1 MNYCKI
7 CMNIDIKHTI
17 NDNIYKCNYNI
28 NKIIKEKIK
37 YYTNIFIE
45 ETLNIKLKKYKT
57 HNNKFVCKKCMK
69 CMTNKRNYITHI
81 ENNICEK
88 DKKKY
93 CCDNCNKI
101 FKDNRNLKFH
111 ITNNICKKIKIKIEC
126 EKCSKIFKD
135 KRSLTYHKNN
145 NVCKN
150 INNESKNLNN
160 ESKNVINES
169 KNNINNTN
177 NGINIQTQNNQ
188 NINNQNINNINI
200 NLNNTNDIQAVVDMI
215 PFRNVKYN
223 ITPEK
228 YLEYAKYPERAIKSF
243 IKDEHFNPNKPERMN
258 ILNTNRRDNKVQVLD
273 RDDYDEIRW
282 MIKSKTDINELLYDR
297 GVNHLYVAKNI
308 LEENGIFLDARTKQR
323 LNDKIN
329 EYETDDKCKKEQID
343 MISDLTYNYR
353 DIVESNKKINNK
365 LLLNK

>member
-1 MNYCKI
+1 MKYCNICINYLENHTVANLINCDSIFSDRIKKNIEYYEDITKKKI
-7 CMNIDIKHTI
+7 IKKE
-17 NDNIYKCNYNI
+17 YVKCNYQCNKCKKNII
-28 NKIIKEKIK
+28 NKQ
-37 YYTNIFIE
+37 
-45 ETLNIKLKKYKT
+45 
-57 HNNKFVCKKCMK
+57 
-69 CMTNKRNYITHI
+69 NYILHI
-81 ENNICEK
+81 KNNICEK
-88 DKKKY
+88 SKKKIE
-93 CCDNCNKI
+93 CKRCNKI
-101 FKDNRNLKFH
+101 F
-111 ITNNICKKIKIKIEC
+111 T
-126 EKCSKIFKD
+126 D
-135 KRSLTYHKNN
+135 KRSLTYHINN

-150 INNESKNLNN
+150 INNESTNINNERININN
-160 ESKNVINES
+160 ESNNINNES
-169 KNNINNTN
+169 NNNKNNINNENNNNKNNINNTN

-200 NLNNTNDIQAVVDMI
+200 NLNNTNDIQKVVDMI

-223 ITPEK
+223 ISPEK

-243 IKDEHFNPNKPERMN
+243 IRDEHFNPNKPERMN

-329 EYETDDKCKKEQID
+329 EYETDDKSKKEQID

-353 DIVESNKKINNK
+353 DIVESNRKTNNK
-365 LLLNK
+365 LIKN

>member
-1 MNYCKI
+1 MKYCNICINYLE
-7 CMNIDIKHTI
+7 NHTI
-17 NDNIYKCNYNI
+17 SNLINCDNIFSDRIKKNIEYYENITKKLILKKEFIKCNYQCNKCKKIII
-28 NKIIKEKIK
+28 NKQNYNLHIK
-37 YYTNIFIE
+37 
-45 ETLNIKLKKYKT
+45 
-57 HNNKFVCKKCMK
+57 
-69 CMTNKRNYITHI
+69 
-81 ENNICEK
+81 NNICEK
-88 DKKKY
+88 IKKKIK
-93 CCDNCNKI
+93 CEKCNKI
-101 FKDNRNLKFH
+101 F
-111 ITNNICKKIKIKIEC
+111 T
-126 EKCSKIFKD
+126 D
-135 KRSLTYHKNN
+135 KRSLIYHKSK

-150 INNESKNLNN
+150 INENKNENNEINLN
-160 ESKNVINES
+160 SI
-169 KNNINNTN
+169 NNINNTNNNTN
-177 NGINIQTQNNQ
+177 NGINIQTQNNHN
-188 NINNQNINNINI
+188 NINNNNINNNNINNINI
-200 NLNNTNDIQAVVDMI
+200 NLNNTNDIQTVVDMI

-308 LEENGIFLDARTKQR
+308 LEANGIFLDARTKQR

-329 EYETDDKCKKEQID
+329 EYENDDKSKKEQID

-353 DIVESNKKINNK
+353 DIVETNKKINNK
-365 LLLNK
+365 LIKN

>member
-1 MNYCKI
+1 MKYCNICINYLE
-7 CMNIDIKHTI
+7 NHTVFNLI
-17 NDNIYKCNYNI
+17 NCDNIFSDRIKKNIEYYENITKKLIFKKEFIKCNYQCNKCKKIII
-28 NKIIKEKIK
+28 NKQNYNLHIK
-37 YYTNIFIE
+37 
-45 ETLNIKLKKYKT
+45 
-57 HNNKFVCKKCMK
+57 
-69 CMTNKRNYITHI
+69 
-81 ENNICEK
+81 NNICEK
-88 DKKKY
+88 IKKKIK
-93 CCDNCNKI
+93 CEKCNKI
-101 FKDNRNLKFH
+101 F
-111 ITNNICKKIKIKIEC
+111 T
-126 EKCSKIFKD
+126 D
-135 KRSLTYHKNN
+135 KRSLIYHKNK

-150 INNESKNLNN
+150 INDNP
-160 ESKNVINES
+160 
-169 KNNINNTN
+169 NNINNNANTKNNEINTNIN

-188 NINNQNINNINI
+188 NNINNINI
-200 NLNNTNDIQAVVDMI
+200 NLNNTNDININLNNTNDIQKVVDMI

-329 EYETDDKCKKEQID
+329 EYETDDKSKKEQID

-353 DIVESNKKINNK
+353 DIVETNKKINNK
-365 LLLNK
+365 LIKIEV